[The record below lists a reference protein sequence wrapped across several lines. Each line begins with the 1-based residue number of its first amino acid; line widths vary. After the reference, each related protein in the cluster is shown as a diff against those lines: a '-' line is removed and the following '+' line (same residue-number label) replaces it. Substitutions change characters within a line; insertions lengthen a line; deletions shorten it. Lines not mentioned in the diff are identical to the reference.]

1 MFILKSFLLAL
12 NFSIDYLR
20 IEVTMKTL
28 KRILWIVS
36 LFFVYLIVKEA
47 IMLYAS
53 LLNINEYFAYAMLGI
68 LAFVIVW
75 FVILPMIR
83 MFAYRAVFSPVASIT
98 GIEKS
103 MLKRNK
109 HLRLLLTAR
118 GIELEEQENS
128 EIEYKYLL
136 GKLQP
141 QLNDIRKRY
150 VSQLF
155 ISTGVSQNGFLDAI
169 LILSASVNM
178 IKDIFSTFNGRVS
191 NRYLFVIL
199 RKVYLSVAI
208 GGSEGVEY
216 AVNELM
222 TKLGSDTIKSIP
234 FVNVVSTSLTDGFVN
249 AVLLTRVALITE
261 NYCKLIYI
269 EKDRDLFPGT
279 KTIIET
285 TKSIVKGSMDIFK
298 RPEIFGEKKTNILKK
313 WLGKE

>member
-1 MFILKSFLLAL
+1 
-12 NFSIDYLR
+12 
-20 IEVTMKTL
+20 MKTL
-28 KRILWIVS
+28 KRILWIAS

-47 IMLYAS
+47 VMLYSA
-53 LLNINEYFAYAMLGI
+53 LLNINEYFAYSMIGV
-68 LAFVIVW
+68 LAFVLIW

-83 MFAYRAVFSPVASIT
+83 MFTFRAIFSPVDKQTQIQ
-98 GIEKS
+98 KS
-103 MLKRNK
+103 MERRNK

-118 GIELEEQENS
+118 DVELEPRS
-128 EIEYKYLL
+128 EPDEEYKYLL
-136 GKLQP
+136 TKIQP
-141 QLNDIRKRY
+141 SLNEIRKRY

-155 ISTGVSQNGFLDAI
+155 ISTSVSQNGFLDAV

-178 IKDIFSTFNGRVS
+178 IKDIFSTYNGRVS

-234 FVNVVSTSLTDGFVN
+234 FVNVVSASLTDGFVN

-261 NYCKLIYI
+261 NYCKMIYI
-269 EKDRDLFPGT
+269 DRDRDLFPGT
-279 KTIIET
+279 KTIIDT
-285 TKSIVKGSMDIFK
+285 TKSIVKGSMDLFK
-298 RPEIFGEKKTNILKK
+298 RPEVFGEKKTNILKK
-313 WLGKE
+313 WLNRDKEQI